1 LDVGALDGILGYSG
15 RTSGSI
21 VQYSIGRNETI
32 TEMGHQLLPAMGVS
46 TAFNFQ
52 PTGASTAAITG
63 DFLLMAEEV
72 NPVAQTLRA
81 NGIDVTAVHQHHLGE
96 QPKTYYMHFWANADP
111 SALASGLRAALD
123 HTNSAVQAP
132 AVALGR

>member
-1 LDVGALDGILGYSG
+1 MDGILGYSG
-15 RTSGSI
+15 RANGSV
-21 VQYSIGRNETI
+21 VQYSIGRKETI

-52 PTGASTAAITG
+52 PTGTNTAAITG
-63 DFLLMAEEV
+63 DFLLMSDEV
-72 NPVAQTLRA
+72 KSVAQTLRA

-96 QPKTYYMHFWANADP
+96 QPKTYYMHFWGNADL
-111 SALASGLRAALD
+111 SALANGLRAGLD
-123 HTNSAVQAP
+123 QTTSAVQAP